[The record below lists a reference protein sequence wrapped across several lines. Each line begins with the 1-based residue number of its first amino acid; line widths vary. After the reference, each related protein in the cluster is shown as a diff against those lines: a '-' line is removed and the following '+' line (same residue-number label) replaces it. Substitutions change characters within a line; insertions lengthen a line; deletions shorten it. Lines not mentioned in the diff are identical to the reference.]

1 MPRLPTLRIWIGIRS
16 KSAGEAGTGEV
27 HHGVDGARDPDVLAH
42 VVLDER
48 EAALAEQLLDVG
60 DGAGDQVVDGDHL
73 VPAPAAPGTGAS
85 RGTRRRR

>member
-1 MPRLPTLRIWIGIRS
+1 M
-16 KSAGEAGTGEV
+16 

-60 DGAGDQVVDGDHL
+60 DGPGDQVVDGDHL
-73 VPAPAAPGTGAS
+73 VAPRQQRPAQVGAEEPGAAGDDDARHQSQP
-85 RGTRRRR
+85 